1 MLVLPKPK
9 LVALLQASDFSAEN
23 PRTQNR
29 TILTHKRC
37 HSLRNALKIKIIM
50 MKKRTFDLIFI
61 IISTVIL
68 VVLSEYG
75 ILEKYV
81 AFAIVPI
88 LVAYFLGQYSERR
101 FRK

>member
-1 MLVLPKPK
+1 
-9 LVALLQASDFSAEN
+9 
-23 PRTQNR
+23 
-29 TILTHKRC
+29 
-37 HSLRNALKIKIIM
+37 M

-61 IISTVIL
+61 IIATAIL

-101 FRK
+101 FRN